1 MCCRIQGLTSSL
13 AKVCLRGHPHYKH
26 IYSATGSEHAV
37 GCSTEVQ
44 QLFGRGFLERTLSV
58 CAGGLSPRG
67 TSAQFTPTQKQ
78 KKNKLHLCIKF
89 FSKAAGVLWREW
101 MLRFTRSSKV
111 EVEALSSLKL
121 LQEKKEKK
129 SSSSQ
134 TSHHFQQGSLSPSQ
148 LTTWFY
154 SGKQQII
161 SHQSLHQK
169 NWIAF
174 SLPSNRFKLYL
185 RSALRNVFSSQTL
198 MPSHAPEKLWPVLP
212 MNEHHRDT
220 HCKNFPSLESSFS
233 SSLSSSSSFRCFL
246 RLFTLSSS
254 LHLAFSIISWRLR
267 SSSSAEIFLFV

>member
-44 QLFGRGFLERTLSV
+44 QLFGRWFLERTLSV

-134 TSHHFQQGSLSPSQ
+134 TS
-148 LTTWFY
+148 
-154 SGKQQII
+154 
-161 SHQSLHQK
+161 
-169 NWIAF
+169 
-174 SLPSNRFKLYL
+174 LPAGFVIPKSINYVILQRKAANYFTSE
-185 RSALRNVFSSQTL
+185 SAPKELN
-198 MPSHAPEKLWPVLP
+198 
-212 MNEHHRDT
+212 
-220 HCKNFPSLESSFS
+220 SF
-233 SSLSSSSSFRCFL
+233 
-246 RLFTLSSS
+246 
-254 LHLAFSIISWRLR
+254 
-267 SSSSAEIFLFV
+267 